1 MSPPPDQ
8 QHLAPVGRAVLNHP
22 RARARETAVLL
33 DERSERRHRATDAE
47 IVALRRDEREAHRAA
62 KLRRDEVPQAPRRTG
77 VVDCVGGQDEVEP
90 VGWQRRGG
98 RGRRGLLDGRRLGA
112 PLRGEQRVEVRLPN
126 GSGEASECVGCVLEP
141 LPARRGARAQSP
153 A

>member
-33 DERSERRHRATDAE
+33 DERSERRHRATDTE

-126 GSGEASECVGCVLEP
+126 GSGEASECVRCVLEP
-141 LPARRGARAQSP
+141 LPARRSVRAQSP